1 MTATPVP
8 ATDRQPVVVGIDG
21 SDRSKAALAWAAHYA
36 SLTDAPLVVVAA
48 WRFPTDY
55 GWTWPV
61 PEGWSPEADTQ
72 AVADREVKEV
82 LGPEPGLAYTVSV
95 VEGHPAEVLTDASA
109 GASIVVV
116 GSRGRGQFAGM
127 LLGSVSEHLTAHAR
141 CPVVVV
147 RGETEEYGV
156 QPAGSMADTA
166 AAAGTTG
173 TTSTGPPA

>member
-8 ATDRQPVVVGIDG
+8 ATDRRPVVVGIDG
-21 SDRSKAALAWAAHYA
+21 SDRSKAALAWGAHYA

-55 GWTWPV
+55 GWTWPI

-72 AVADREVKEV
+72 AVANREVEEV

-109 GASIVVV
+109 RASIVVV

-147 RGETEEYGV
+147 RGEAKEDGV
-156 QPAGSMADTA
+156 QPEGGTAGAKGAAGST
-166 AAAGTTG
+166 GNTG
-173 TTSTGPPA
+173 TGPAT